1 MNDHGGRFGTRPLK
15 TIFIYLFIY
24 LFYNL
29 HPERVTQ
36 YKTKNT
42 VKQ

>member
-24 LFYNL
+24 LFTYLFIYLFINM
-29 HPERVTQ
+29 
-36 YKTKNT
+36 YKVITSNA
-42 VKQ
+42 